1 MAEGARRPSLFTVP
15 VHRAFADVVATGLMR
30 RHGEGG
36 PLALAGG
43 MLLLPNRRAVQA
55 MRDAFIRIAGGALL
69 LPRLV
74 ALGDEDLE
82 ESAGGAL
89 DRIDG
94 DPLPPVVAPMQR
106 RMLLAQMV
114 AEERPGTSPVEAVR
128 LADSLGRL
136 IDQLAVEQRSLA
148 DLAAAKST
156 ELSTHWDQ
164 AFALLLAI
172 VPRWQSLCEGR
183 GFVDRAVQRN
193 IMLER
198 TAARWRDCGLPVP
211 WLAAAGIS
219 TAAPAIARLL
229 QVIARAPGGT
239 VILPHVDCAMD
250 ADQWEALGDA
260 EPCLDDANP
269 SVRLETHPQ
278 FHLKLLLSR
287 MDFAREEVEPWPDK
301 APLDG
306 PDSRERFAS
315 LLLAP
320 AAFTASW
327 RADKDKRPKLPGVT
341 AYQCTSSA
349 HEALTIALA
358 MREALDTPG
367 RTAALV
373 TPDRTIATRVAG
385 HLARWGIVADDS
397 AGTPLPQ
404 TPPGDLLLALCDAAA
419 SGFAPVELIA
429 LLNHPLVMAGERRLL
444 WLDQVRDLDRLLRGP
459 RPAPGFAAL
468 DAHLAAARDGSPQQ
482 RDAVRDWLRA
492 VGDRLAPLAQ
502 RLDPRAPATLA
513 TVLPALRDAME
524 ALAGEALWTRASGR
538 ALADFI
544 ADLQAHAG
552 DFAAPLAA
560 TDLAPMLRSMMGD
573 VSVRAAGGDHPRLF
587 IWGLLEA
594 RLQRADR
601 MILAGLNE
609 GQWPVAPSPD
619 PWLAPSI
626 RRRLGLPGLD
636 RATGLA
642 AHDFASALGAPEVI
656 LVRAQ
661 RDGGSP
667 TVASRL
673 LLRIAGLTGSLDAL
687 KPAGTDHAAIA
698 AALDAAALAR
708 PLPRPAFDPPA
719 QRRPRRISV
728 TEVDTLRSD
737 PFSFYARAGLGL
749 NRLDPLDADPTPP
762 WRGTRVHALLDQWL
776 KQSDRSVAAIEAM
789 ARDLL
794 AEPGISPL
802 LRALW
807 QPRLVA
813 PLAWAAREIARREE
827 SDGREAI
834 IEFSEKRGEAEL
846 VGGVTITGKPDRID
860 RFATGD
866 FAIVDY
872 KTGPSP
878 KPKQVKAGFALQ
890 LGLLGMMAQL
900 GAFGNQPADAVSF
913 EYWRLNRKQ
922 GSKDRQLGWV
932 DAPLDGKGDGVIT
945 DPARFAEQAWS
956 LAIAAVEAHLTG
968 RDPFIARKIP
978 EYASGSDYHQLMRLE
993 EWLGVED
1000 APGEGGVA

>member
-1 MAEGARRPSLFTVP
+1 MAEGARRPTLFTVP
-15 VHRAFADVVATGLMR
+15 VHRAFADVVAAGILR
-30 RHGEGG
+30 SHGDA
-36 PLALAGG
+36 PLALAQG

-55 MRDAFIRIAGGALL
+55 MRDAFIRLAGGAAL

-74 ALGDEDLE
+74 ALGEEDLE

-94 DPLPPVVAPMQR
+94 EPLPPVVSPMER

-114 AEERPGTSPVEAVR
+114 AEERAGASPVEAIR
-128 LADSLGRL
+128 LADSLALL
-136 IDQLAVEQRSLA
+136 IDQLEVEQRGLA
-148 DLAAAKST
+148 DLEAVKKDD
-156 ELSTHWDQ
+156 LSVHWDD
-164 AFALLLAI
+164 AFALMRSIL
-172 VPRWQSLCEGR
+172 PRWKAQCEAQ

-193 IMLER
+193 IMLDR
-198 TAARWRDCGLPVP
+198 TARRWREQGLPVP
-211 WLAAAGIS
+211 WLTAAGVS
-219 TAAPAIARLL
+219 TAAPAVARLL
-229 QVIARAPGGT
+229 AVIARSPGGT
-239 VILPHVDCAMD
+239 VILPHVDLAM
-250 ADQWEALGDA
+250 ADEQWDALGDA
-260 EPCLDDANP
+260 EPCLNDAKP

-287 MDFAREEVEPWPDK
+287 MGFARGEVEPWPDT

-306 PDSRERFAS
+306 PPSRERFAS

-320 AAFTASW
+320 AAFTGAW
-327 RADKDKRPKLPGVT
+327 QVDPKLRPKLPGVT

-358 MREALDTPG
+358 MRETLETPE

-373 TPDRTIATRVAG
+373 TPDRNIATRVAG

-419 SGFAPVELIA
+419 SGFAPVELVA
-429 LLNHPLVMAGERRLL
+429 LLNHPLVMAGEGRLL
-444 WLDQVRDLDRLLRGP
+444 WLDRVRELDRLLRGP
-459 RPAPGFAAL
+459 RPASGFAAL
-468 DAHLAAARDGSPQQ
+468 DMHIAAARDGSPQQ
-482 RDAVRDWLRA
+482 RDAVRDWLRS
-492 VGDRLAPLAQ
+492 VGDSLAPLAQ
-502 RLDPRAPATLA
+502 RLDPRASATLA

-524 ALAGEALWTRASGR
+524 ALAGPSLWTRASGR

-552 DFAAPLAA
+552 CFAAPVSA
-560 TDLAPMLRSMMGD
+560 TDLAPMLRTMMGD
-573 VSVRAAGGDHPRLF
+573 VSVRAPGGDHPRLF

-609 GQWPVAPSPD
+609 GQWPVAPTPD

-642 AHDFASALGAPEVI
+642 AHDFASALGGPEVI

-673 LLRIAGLTGSLDAL
+673 LLRIAGLMGDPAAL

-698 AALDAAALAR
+698 AALDETRLAR
-708 PLPRPAFDPPA
+708 PLGRPAFDPPPE
-719 QRRPRRISV
+719 RRPRKISV

-749 NRLDPLDADPTPP
+749 NRLDPLDAEPTPP

-776 KQSDRSVAAIEAM
+776 KQGDGSVETIEAM
-789 ARDLL
+789 ARALL

-813 PLAWAAREIARREE
+813 PLRWAAAEIARRERDE
-827 SDGREAI
+827 GRTPLV
-834 IEFSEKRGEAEL
+834 EFSEKRGEAEL
-846 VGGVTITGKPDRID
+846 VDGITITGKPDRID
-860 RFATGD
+860 QYATGD
-866 FAIVDY
+866 YAIVDY
-872 KTGPSP
+872 KTGSSP
-878 KPKQVKAGFALQ
+878 KAKQVKAGYALQ
-890 LGLLGMMAQL
+890 LGLLGAMAGK
-900 GAFGNQPADAVSF
+900 GAFGNEAADAVSF
-913 EYWRLNRKQ
+913 EYWRTNRQDK
-922 GSKDRQLGWV
+922 SRTLGWV
-932 DAPLDGKGDGVIT
+932 DNPFSGRADKAVIT
-945 DPARFAEQAWS
+945 DPAHFAEQAWA
-956 LAIAAVEAHLTG
+956 LAALAAEAHLIG

-1000 APGEGGVA
+1000 APGEGEAA

>member
-1 MAEGARRPSLFTVP
+1 MAEGALRPALFTVP
-15 VHRAFADVVATGLMR
+15 VHRAFADVVAAGILR
-30 RHGEGG
+30 RHGGG
-36 PLALAGG
+36 PLSLAQG

-55 MRDAFIRIAGGALL
+55 MRDAFIRLSGEAVL

-89 DRIDG
+89 DRMDG
-94 DPLPPVVAPMQR
+94 EPLPPVVEPMER

-114 AEERPGTSPVEAVR
+114 AGAKPNASPVEAIR
-128 LADSLGRL
+128 LADSLARL
-136 IDQLAVEQRSLA
+136 IDQLEVERRSFTEL
-148 DLAAAKST
+148 DAAKADD
-156 ELSTHWDQ
+156 LSVHWDE
-164 AFALLLAI
+164 AFALLRTIL
-172 VPRWQSLCEGR
+172 PRWKALCDER
-183 GFVDRAVQRN
+183 GFVDRAGQRN

-198 TAARWRDCGLPVP
+198 TARRWQEHGLPVP
-211 WLAAAGIS
+211 WLTAAGIS

-229 QVIARAPGGT
+229 RVIARSPAGT
-239 VILPHVDCAMD
+239 VILPHVDLAM
-250 ADQWEALGDA
+250 ADEQWDALGDA
-260 EPCLDDANP
+260 EPCLNDAKP

-287 MDFAREEVEPWPDK
+287 MGFAREEVEPWPDT
-301 APLDG
+301 AVLDG
-306 PDSRERFAS
+306 PPSRETFAS

-320 AAFTASW
+320 AAFTGAW
-327 RADKDKRPKLPGVT
+327 QVDPKQRPKLPGVT
-341 AYQCTSSA
+341 AYECSSSA

-358 MREALDTPG
+358 LRETLETPE

-373 TPDRTIATRVAG
+373 TPDRSIATRVAG

-397 AGTPLPQ
+397 AGTQLQQ
-404 TPPGDLLLALCDAAA
+404 TPVGDLLLELCDAAA
-419 SGFAPVELIA
+419 SGFAPVELVA
-429 LLNHPLVMAGERRLL
+429 LLNHPLVMAGEARLQ
-444 WLDQVRDLDRLLRGP
+444 WLDRVRELDRLLRGP

-468 DAHLAAARDGSPQQ
+468 DATIAAAREGSPQQ
-482 RDAVRDWLRA
+482 RDSVRDWLRS

-502 RLDPRAPATLA
+502 RLDPRASATLA

-524 ALAGEALWTRASGR
+524 ALCGESLWTRPSGR

-544 ADLQAHAG
+544 AALQAHAG
-552 DFAAPLAA
+552 RFAVHVAA
-560 TDLAPMLRSMMGD
+560 TDLAPMLRTMMGD
-573 VSVRAAGGDHPRLF
+573 VSVRSIGGDHPRLF

-619 PWLAPSI
+619 PWLAPAI

-673 LLRIAGLTGSLDAL
+673 LLRIVGLMGDPGAL
-687 KPAGTDHAAIA
+687 RPSGTDHAAIA
-698 AALDAAALAR
+698 AALDAARLAR
-708 PLPRPAFDPPA
+708 PLARPAFDPPP
-719 QRRPRRISV
+719 QRRPRKISV

-749 NRLDPLDADPTPP
+749 NRLDPLDAEPTPP

-776 KQSDRSVAAIEAM
+776 KQGDRSVEAIEAM

-813 PLAWAAREIARREE
+813 PLRWAAAEIARREAD
-827 SDGREAI
+827 DGRKPLV
-834 IEFSEKRGEAEL
+834 EFSEKRGETDL
-846 VGGVTITGKPDRID
+846 VDGVTITGKPDRID
-860 RFATGD
+860 QFATGD
-866 FAIVDY
+866 YAIVDY
-872 KTGPSP
+872 KTGSSP
-878 KPKQVKAGFALQ
+878 KAKQVKAGYALQ
-890 LGLLGMMAQL
+890 LGLLGAMAEK
-900 GAFGNQPADAVSF
+900 GAFGNEAADAVSF
-913 EYWRLNRKQ
+913 EYWRTNRA
-922 GSKDRQLGWV
+922 KDRTLGWV
-932 DAPLDGKGDGVIT
+932 DDPFGGNGDGLIT
-945 DPARFAEQAWS
+945 DPAHFAAQAWA
-956 LAIAAVEAHLTG
+956 LAAAAVEAHLVG
-968 RDPFIARKIP
+968 SDPFIARKIP

-1000 APGEGGVA
+1000 APGEGEGT

>member
-1 MAEGARRPSLFTVP
+1 MAEGARRPALFTVP
-15 VHRAFADVVATGLMR
+15 VHRAFADAVAAGILR
-30 RHGEGG
+30 SHAGG
-36 PLALAGG
+36 PLALAQG
-43 MLLLPNRRAVQA
+43 MLLLPNRRAVLA
-55 MRDAFIRIAGGALL
+55 MRDAFIRLAGGAVL

-89 DRIDG
+89 DRIDAE
-94 DPLPPVVAPMQR
+94 PLPPVVAPMER

-114 AEERPGTSPVEAVR
+114 GDAKSGVSPVEAIR
-128 LADSLGRL
+128 LADSLARL
-136 IDQLAVEQRSLA
+136 IDQLEVEQRSFA
-148 DLAAAKST
+148 DLEGAKQDD
-156 ELSTHWDQ
+156 LSEHWDE
-164 AFALLLAI
+164 AFALLRTIL
-172 VPRWQSLCEGR
+172 PRWSALCAGR
-183 GFVDRAVQRN
+183 GSVDRAAQRN
-193 IMLER
+193 IMLDR
-198 TAARWRDCGLPVP
+198 TAKRWRDHGLPVP

-219 TAAPAIARLL
+219 TAAPAVARLL
-229 QVIARAPGGT
+229 RVIARAPGGS
-239 VILPHVDCAMD
+239 VILPHVDCAMAD
-250 ADQWEALGDA
+250 DQWEALGDA
-260 EPCLDDANP
+260 EPCRNDSQP

-278 FHLKLLLSR
+278 FHLKLLLER
-287 MDFAREEVEPWPDK
+287 MGFARGEVEPWPDTG
-301 APLDG
+301 PLDG
-306 PDSRERFAS
+306 PPSREPFVS
-315 LLLAP
+315 QLLAP
-320 AAFTASW
+320 AAFTAAW
-327 RADKDKRPKLPGVT
+327 RADEGKRPKLPGVT
-341 AYQCTSSA
+341 AYACTSSA

-358 MREALDTPG
+358 MREVLDTPG

-419 SGFAPVELIA
+419 SGFAPVELVA
-429 LLNHPLVMAGERRLL
+429 LLNHPLVMAGDARLG
-444 WLDQVRDLDRLLRGP
+444 WLDRVRDFDRLLRGP

-468 DAHLAAARDGSPQQ
+468 DAHLAAAREGSPQH
-482 RDAVRDWLRA
+482 RDGVREWLRGVA
-492 VGDRLAPLAQ
+492 DLLAPLAN
-502 RLDPRAPATLA
+502 RLDPRADATLA

-524 ALAGEALWTRASGR
+524 ALAGPQLWTRPSGR
-538 ALADFI
+538 ALAGFI
-544 ADLQAHAG
+544 ADCQAHAG
-552 DFAAPLAA
+552 HFAAPLAA
-560 TDLAPMLRSMMGD
+560 TDLAPMLRTMMGD
-573 VSVRAAGGDHPRLF
+573 VSVRSPGGDHPRLF

-687 KPAGTDHAAIA
+687 KPSGTDHAAMA
-698 AALDAAALAR
+698 AALDTAQAPR
-708 PLPRPAFDPPA
+708 PLPRPAFDPPP

-737 PFSFYARAGLGL
+737 PFSFFARAGLGL
-749 NRLDPLDADPTPP
+749 NRLDPLDAEPTPP

-776 KQSDRSVAAIEAM
+776 RQSDRSVEAVEAM

-807 QPRLVA
+807 QPRLIA
-813 PLAWAAREIARREE
+813 PLRWAAAEIARREVE
-827 SDGREAI
+827 EARTPLARY
-834 IEFSEKRGEAEL
+834 SEKRGEADL
-846 VGGVTITGKPDRID
+846 VPGILITGKPDRID
-860 RFATGD
+860 RYATGD
-866 FAIVDY
+866 YAIVDY
-872 KTGPSP
+872 KTGSSP
-878 KPKQVKAGFALQ
+878 KAKQVKAGYALQ
-890 LGLLGMMAQL
+890 LGLLGMMAQM
-900 GAFGNQPADAVSF
+900 GAFGNEPADAVAF
-913 EYWRLNRKQ
+913 EYWRTNRGEK
-922 GSKDRQLGWV
+922 SRTLGWV
-932 DAPLDGKGDGVIT
+932 DDPLSGKAEGVIT
-945 DPARFAEQAWS
+945 APARFAEQAWA

-968 RDPFIARKIP
+968 SEPFIARKNP

-1000 APGEGGVA
+1000 APGEGEAA

>member
-15 VHRAFADVVATGLMR
+15 VHRAFADAVAAGIIR
-30 RHGEGG
+30 RHGGA
-36 PLALAGG
+36 PLALAQG

-55 MRDAFIRIAGGALL
+55 MRDAFIRREGGAVL
-69 LPRLV
+69 LPRLI

-89 DRIDG
+89 DRIDSE
-94 DPLPPVVAPMQR
+94 PLPPVVAPMQR

-114 AEERPGTSPVEAVR
+114 AEAKAGTSPVEAIR
-128 LADSLGRL
+128 LADSLARL
-136 IDQLAVEQRSLA
+136 IDQLEVEQRSFA
-148 DLAAAKST
+148 DLDGART
-156 ELSTHWDQ
+156 EDLSSHWDE
-164 AFALLLAI
+164 AFHLLRTILPGWHALCAD
-172 VPRWQSLCEGR
+172 R
-183 GFVDRAVQRN
+183 GFVDRAAQRN
-193 IMLER
+193 LMLDR
-198 TAARWRDCGLPVP
+198 TARRWRDHGLPTP
-211 WLAAAGIS
+211 WVTAAGIS
-219 TAAPAIARLL
+219 TAAPAVAGLLRVVARSS
-229 QVIARAPGGT
+229 GGT
-239 VILPHVDCAMD
+239 VVLPHVDLAMD
-250 ADQWEALGDA
+250 DAQWEALGDA
-260 EPCLDDANP
+260 EPCRNDASP

-287 MDFAREEVEPWPDK
+287 MGFAREEVDVWPDS
-301 APLDG
+301 ADLDG
-306 PDSRERFAS
+306 PPSREPFVS

-320 AAFTASW
+320 AAFTGAW
-327 RADKDKRPKLPGVT
+327 QVEPNRRPRLPGVT
-341 AYQCTSSA
+341 AYECTSSA
-349 HEALTIALA
+349 HEALTISLA
-358 MREALDTPG
+358 MREVLETPG

-385 HLARWGIVADDS
+385 HLARWGIAADDS

-419 SGFAPVELIA
+419 SGFAPVELVA
-429 LLNHPLVMAGERRLL
+429 LLNHPLVMAGEERLV
-444 WLDQVRDLDRLLRGP
+444 WLDRVRDLDRLLRGP
-459 RPAPGFAAL
+459 RPAPGFASL
-468 DAHLAAARDGSPQQ
+468 DAHVAAARDGSAQH
-482 RDAVRDWLRA
+482 RDAVRDWLRTVA
-492 VGDRLAPLAQ
+492 DWLAPLAQ

-524 ALAGEALWTRASGR
+524 ALAGETLWTRAAGR

-544 ADLQAHAG
+544 ADLQA
-552 DFAAPLAA
+552 DAALFSAQVAA
-560 TDLAPMLRSMMGD
+560 TDLAPMLRTMMGD
-573 VSVRAAGGDHPRLF
+573 VSVRSVGGNHPRLF

-673 LLRIAGLTGSLDAL
+673 LLRIAGLTGNPAAL
-687 KPAGTDHAAIA
+687 RTTGIDHAAIA
-698 AALDAAALAR
+698 AALDAAGMAK
-708 PLPRPAFDPPA
+708 PVGRPAFDPPA

-728 TEVDTLRSD
+728 TEVDTLRTD

-749 NRLDPLDADPTPP
+749 NRLDPLDAEPTPP

-776 KQSDRSVAAIEAM
+776 KQGDRSVDAIEAM

-794 AEPGISPL
+794 AEPGISAL

-813 PLAWAAREIARREE
+813 PLRWAVGEIARRERE
-827 SDGREAI
+827 EGRTPLVEA
-834 IEFSEKRGEAEL
+834 SEKRGESEL
-846 VGGVTITGKPDRID
+846 IAGVTITGKPDRID
-860 RFATGD
+860 VFATGD
-866 FAIVDY
+866 YAIVDY
-872 KTGPSP
+872 KTGSSP
-878 KPKQVKAGFALQ
+878 KRKQVRAGYALQ
-890 LGLLGMMAQL
+890 LGLLGALAQQ
-900 GAFGNQPADAVSF
+900 GAFGNGPADAVSF
-913 EYWRLNRKQ
+913 EYWRTNKAN
-922 GSKDRQLGWV
+922 DRTLGWV
-932 DAPLDGKGDGVIT
+932 DDPFAGRPAAGDMIT
-945 DPARFAEQAWS
+945 DPARFAAMAWA
-956 LAIAAVEAHLTG
+956 LAAEAAEAHLTG
-968 RDPFIARKIP
+968 SEAFIARKNP

-1000 APGEGGVA
+1000 APGGGGSA